1 MSSKKRLV
9 CSVQG
14 CSKQCQTIH
23 KLPINEKTKAQWIF
37 FVFDG
42 KTPATFPKHL
52 HVCGNHFT
60 EGCYTNFA
68 QFKAGHSTTLR
79 LKEGAVPTIRAG
91 LPAAE
96 GVAVPCVAVQN
107 TNNFP
112 AVNPGSLPVVTSI
125 LPAVNTGSLPVVTSK
140 STTVNTS
147 SLPRVRHAATQTV
160 PPSKR
165 SVGIQ
170 LSMRKL
176 KTNVRNAGT
185 QATVAS
191 KSRGVDTHTFSLDR
205 LFLQPTLVKRP
216 AKRPRLSISDKEEEE
231 KGSPECS

>member
-1 MSSKKRLV
+1 MSGRCIIAGCQEVPVLCCPQLTV
-9 CSVQG
+9 CASHIG
-14 CSKQCQTIH
+14 CFLTQTQYNTGFSNWIVIDGASGQNV
-23 KLPINEKTKAQWIF
+23 LAQ
-37 FVFDG
+37 
-42 KTPATFPKHL
+42 TAP
-52 HVCGNHFT
+52 
-60 EGCYTNFA
+60 
-68 QFKAGHSTTLR
+68 TLN
-79 LKEGAVPTIRAG
+79 PQ
-91 LPAAE
+91 P

>member
-1 MSSKKRLV
+1 MSGRCIIAGCQEVPVLCSPQLTV
-9 CSVQG
+9 CASHIG
-14 CSKQCQTIH
+14 CFLTQTQYNTGFSNWIV
-23 KLPINEKTKAQWIF
+23 INGGSGQNVLAQ
-37 FVFDG
+37 
-42 KTPATFPKHL
+42 TAP
-52 HVCGNHFT
+52 
-60 EGCYTNFA
+60 
-68 QFKAGHSTTLR
+68 TLN
-79 LKEGAVPTIRAG
+79 PQ
-91 LPAAE
+91 P

-112 AVNPGSLPVVTSI
+112 AVN
-125 LPAVNTGSLPVVTSK
+125 TGNV
-140 STTVNTS
+140 TTVNTS

-185 QATVAS
+185 QATVVS

-231 KGSPECS
+231 KDSPECS

>member
-9 CSVQG
+9 CSVLG

-37 FVFDG
+37 FIFDG
-42 KTPATFPKHL
+42 NAPATFPKHL

-60 EGCYTNFA
+60 GDCYTNFA

-112 AVNPGSLPVVTSI
+112 AVN
-125 LPAVNTGSLPVVTSK
+125 TGNV
-140 STTVNTS
+140 TTVNTS

-185 QATVAS
+185 QATVVS

-231 KGSPECS
+231 KDSPECS